1 MMKCAVNIPT
11 FTNLRRCACVFQVLR
26 GVTVLSK
33 DREFLWRRLHS
44 LLGVVPVGL
53 FLVFHLFLNFTAIG
67 GEETYNNATGVM
79 ELLPHSL
86 LLAMEWIIIYIP
98 LMFHGFYGVYIAFT
112 ATYNTGRFST
122 FRNWMF
128 ALQRFTGIFLVIF
141 IAWHIFQTRIQ
152 KALGAEVEFNMM
164 VEIVDNPLML
174 VFYILGI
181 VSAAFHLA
189 NGLWSF
195 LVSWGITQSNKSQ
208 RIATY
213 VTLLIFVV
221 LAIVGVAAILAF
233 V

>member
-1 MMKCAVNIPT
+1 MKCAVNITT

-53 FLVFHLFLNFTAIG
+53 FLVFHLSLNFTAVG
-67 GEETYNNATGVM
+67 GEETYNNATGMM
-79 ELLPHSL
+79 ELVPHWL

-98 LMFHGFYGVYIAFT
+98 LMFHGFYGVFIAFT
-112 ATYNTGRFST
+112 STLNTGRFST

-152 KALGAEVEFNMM
+152 KALGTEVEFNMM

-174 VFYILGI
+174 AFYILGI

-195 LVSWGITQSNKSQ
+195 LVSWGITQSKKSQ
-208 RIATY
+208 QITTY

-221 LAIVGVAAILAF
+221 LSIVGVAAILAF